1 MKRVNVVTTSRV
13 LVAALAVVV
22 GSAAAAMLPQA
33 QSTSSLEQ
41 RIAPIG
47 KVRVA
52 GATPAAASGS
62 QQARAGD
69 AVYNQFCAACHT
81 SGVLNA
87 PKLNDAADW
96 EPRLAQGMETVLRNA
111 IVGYNAMPAKGT
123 CGNCSDDEIQ
133 AAIDYMI
140 AEL

>member
-1 MKRVNVVTTSRV
+1 MKLVNVVKTSRLFV
-13 LVAALAVVV
+13 VALAVVV
-22 GSAAAAMLPQA
+22 GGTTAAMVPQA
-33 QSTSSLEQ
+33 KSTSSIEE

-52 GATPAAASGS
+52 GATPEAAGGA
-62 QQARAGD
+62 QQARSGD

-96 EPRLAQGMETVLRNA
+96 EPRLAQGMDTVLRHA
-111 IVGYNAMPAKGT
+111 IEGYNAMPAKGT

>member
-1 MKRVNVVTTSRV
+1 MKLVNVVKTSR
-13 LVAALAVVV
+13 LFVAALAVVV
-22 GSAAAAMLPQA
+22 GSASAAMLPQA
-33 QSTSSLEQ
+33 KSTSSLEE

-47 KVRVA
+47 QVRVA
-52 GATPAAASGS
+52 GATPKAPAGA
-62 QQARAGD
+62 QQARSGD

-96 EPRLAQGMETVLRNA
+96 EPRLAQGMDTVLRHA
-111 IVGYNAMPAKGT
+111 VEGYNAMPAKGT

>member
-1 MKRVNVVTTSRV
+1 MKSVHVVTTRRV
-13 LVAALAVVV
+13 MVAALALVV
-22 GSAAAAMLPQA
+22 GSVSAAMLPQSA
-33 QSTSSLEQ
+33 DDIKA

-47 KVRVA
+47 KVRIAGSSPVAEA
-52 GATPAAASGS
+52 GAA
-62 QQARAGD
+62 QARSGD

-87 PKLNDAADW
+87 PKINNAADW
-96 EPRLAQGMETVLRNA
+96 EPRLAQGMDTVLRHA
-111 IVGYNAMPAKGT
+111 IQGYNAMPAKGT
-123 CGNCSDDEIQ
+123 CGNCTDDEIQ

>member
-1 MKRVNVVTTSRV
+1 VKLVNVVKTSR
-13 LVAALAVVV
+13 LFVAALAVVV
-22 GSAAAAMLPQA
+22 GGASVAMVPQVK
-33 QSTSSLEQ
+33 STSSLEQ

-47 KVRVA
+47 QVRVA
-52 GATPAAASGS
+52 GATPAAASGA
-62 QQARAGD
+62 QQARSGD

-96 EPRLAQGMETVLRNA
+96 ESRLAQGMDTVLRNA
-111 IVGYNAMPAKGT
+111 VQGYNAMPAKGT

>member
-1 MKRVNVVTTSRV
+1 MKLVNVVKTSR
-13 LVAALAVVV
+13 LFVAALAVVV
-22 GSAAAAMLPQA
+22 GGASAAMVPQA
-33 QSTSSLEQ
+33 KSTSSLEE

-47 KVRVA
+47 QVRVA
-52 GATPAAASGS
+52 GATPTAPAGA
-62 QQARAGD
+62 QQARSGD

-87 PKLNDAADW
+87 PKINNAADW
-96 EPRLAQGMETVLRNA
+96 EPRLAQGMDTVLRHA
-111 IVGYNAMPAKGT
+111 IEGYNAMPAKGT

>member
-1 MKRVNVVTTSRV
+1 MKLVNVVNTSRL

-22 GSAAAAMLPQA
+22 GTASAAMMPQA
-33 QSTSSLEQ
+33 KSTSSLED

-52 GATPAAASGS
+52 GSSPQADAGA
-62 QQARAGD
+62 QQARSGD

-87 PKLNDAADW
+87 PKLNNAADW
-96 EPRLAQGMETVLRNA
+96 EPRLAQGMDTVLRHA
-111 IVGYNAMPAKGT
+111 IEGYNAMPAKGT

>member
-1 MKRVNVVTTSRV
+1 MKRVKGVKMSRL
-13 LVAALAVVV
+13 LVAVLAVVV
-22 GSAAAAMLPQA
+22 GGTSAAMLPQA

-41 RIAPIG
+41 RIAPLG
-47 KVRVA
+47 KVRIA
-52 GATPAAASGS
+52 GASPVEASGS
-62 QQARAGD
+62 QQARSGD

-81 SGVLNA
+81 SGILNS

-96 EPRLAQGMETVLRNA
+96 ESRLAQGMETVLYNA
-111 IVGYNAMPAKGT
+111 IRGYNAMPAKGT

-140 AEL
+140 ADL